1 VTLHDLINTSDSN
14 IHFPFSITSST
25 SMPILSFAFLRC
37 MVHCS
42 QSLVNPSSTTI
53 MIHTSLCVFDKLT
66 FVTLP
71 FVDLDEYVYDLKYVL
86 QLQLSCVID
95 DQFFVLIFLLMAFF
109 LSYGIHKYV
118 IIIVITYV
126 LNNE

>member
-1 VTLHDLINTSDSN
+1 
-14 IHFPFSITSST
+14 
-25 SMPILSFAFLRC
+25 
-37 MVHCS
+37 
-42 QSLVNPSSTTI
+42 